1 MAGSLQ
7 TTVTQAKLNFMQHQ
21 VLSTPNPCVACDL
34 RTSAAVKVEVTT
46 RQACSARAPCFLL
59 ASLLLLLL
67 AQLLVAVAGVEF
79 AYEGFPAAGLALDG
93 IASVTPDGLLL
104 LTNDTD
110 LNLAHAFHPAP
121 LRFHRTSS
129 SSTTFVFAIVSEL
142 ADLSTSGFAFLVA
155 PTSRDLSSA
164 MAAQYLGLFN
174 GSDNGDARNRVFAV
188 ELDTVRNP
196 EFADM
201 NDNHVGVDVNSL
213 NSSAAAMAGY
223 YDDATGA
230 FRNLSLASREP
241 MQVWVDYDAAA
252 TEITVALAPA
262 RSPWPRRPL
271 LTTRI
276 DLSMVVADTA
286 HVGFSSGSS
295 IVLCKHYVLGWSFS
309 LDGPAPALDH
319 AKLPTLPRIGP
330 KPQSKTLAVAL
341 PIVTT
346 AAVLAAVGVGLLL
359 LRRRLRYAELREDW
373 EVEFGPH
380 RFAFKN
386 LYYATA
392 GFKDKRLLGT
402 GGFGSVYRGVLPGS
416 RTEVAVKRVSH
427 ESRQGLREFIA
438 EVVSIGRLRHRN
450 LVQLL
455 GYCRRRGELL
465 LVYDYMP
472 HSSLDKH
479 LHWHGPALD
488 WAQRLRIIRGASG
501 LLYMH
506 EDWEQVV
513 IHRDIKASN
522 VLLDGEMNG
531 RLGDFGLARLYDH
544 GADPQTTHVVGT
556 MGYLAPELVRTGK
569 ATTLSD
575 VFAFGAFLLEVAC
588 GRRPIEEEEE
598 EDVYGD
604 DDRFV
609 LADWVL
615 GHWRN
620 GAITIT
626 RAVDAKLGTGYD
638 AAEADTVLRLGLTCL
653 HPSPAA
659 RPSMKQVM
667 QYLDGSATLPKLPP
681 TYVTVNMLAAM
692 ETHQGVLGTWAVWRS
707 ASSVATMSDIGL
719 SGR

>member
-1 MAGSLQ
+1 M
-7 TTVTQAKLNFMQHQ
+7 K
-21 VLSTPNPCVACDL
+21 
-34 RTSAAVKVEVTT
+34 
-46 RQACSARAPCFLL
+46 
-59 ASLLLLLL
+59 
-67 AQLLVAVAGVEF
+67 
-79 AYEGFPAAGLALDG
+79 
-93 IASVTPDGLLL
+93 
-104 LTNDTD
+104 
-110 LNLAHAFHPAP
+110 
-121 LRFHRTSS
+121 
-129 SSTTFVFAIVSEL
+129 
-142 ADLSTSGFAFLVA
+142 
-155 PTSRDLSSA
+155 
-164 MAAQYLGLFN
+164 
-174 GSDNGDARNRVFAV
+174 
-188 ELDTVRNP
+188 
-196 EFADM
+196 
-201 NDNHVGVDVNSL
+201 
-213 NSSAAAMAGY
+213 
-223 YDDATGA
+223 
-230 FRNLSLASREP
+230 
-241 MQVWVDYDAAA
+241 
-252 TEITVALAPA
+252 
-262 RSPWPRRPL
+262 
-271 LTTRI
+271 
-276 DLSMVVADTA
+276 
-286 HVGFSSGSS
+286 
-295 IVLCKHYVLGWSFS
+295 
-309 LDGPAPALDH
+309 
-319 AKLPTLPRIGP
+319 
-330 KPQSKTLAVAL
+330 
-341 PIVTT
+341 
-346 AAVLAAVGVGLLL
+346 
-359 LRRRLRYAELREDW
+359 
-373 EVEFGPH
+373 
-380 RFAFKN
+380 
-386 LYYATA
+386 
-392 GFKDKRLLGT
+392 
-402 GGFGSVYRGVLPGS
+402 
-416 RTEVAVKRVSH
+416 
-427 ESRQGLREFIA
+427 EFIA

-455 GYCRRRGELL
+455 GYCRRKGELL

-472 HSSLDKH
+472 NSSLDKH
-479 LHWHGPALD
+479 LHGHGHALD
-488 WAQRLRIIRGASG
+488 WAQRLRIIKGVASG

-604 DDRFV
+604 VDRFV

-620 GAITIT
+620 GAII

-667 QYLDGSATLPKLPP
+667 QYLDGSAPLPELSP

>member
-1 MAGSLQ
+1 MLPR
-7 TTVTQAKLNFMQHQ
+7 K
-21 VLSTPNPCVACDL
+21 
-34 RTSAAVKVEVTT
+34 
-46 RQACSARAPCFLL
+46 
-59 ASLLLLLL
+59 LLLLLL
-67 AQLLVAVAGVEF
+67 VAVGVEAGVEF
-79 AYEGFPAAGLALDG
+79 AYEGFPAAGLSLDG

-121 LRFHRTSS
+121 L
-129 SSTTFVFAIVSEL
+129 
-142 ADLSTSGFAFLVA
+142 
-155 PTSRDLSSA
+155 SRDLSSA

-174 GSDNGDARNRVFAV
+174 ASDNGDARNRVFAV

-201 NDNHVGVDVNSL
+201 NDNHVGIDVNSL

-262 RSPWPRRPL
+262 RSPRPRRPL

-276 DLSMVVADTA
+276 DLSTVVADTA
-286 HVGFSSGSS
+286 YVGFSSGSS
-295 IVLCKHYVLGWSFS
+295 IVMCRHYVLGWSFS
-309 LDGPAPALDH
+309 LDGAAPALDH
-319 AKLPTLPRIGP
+319 AKLPKLPRIGP
-330 KPQSKTLAVAL
+330 KPQSKTLAIAL
-341 PIVTT
+341 PMVTT

-380 RFAFKN
+380 RFAFKD
-386 LYYATA
+386 LFDATA

-402 GGFGSVYRGVLPGS
+402 GGFGSVYRGVLPGT

-427 ESRQGLREFIA
+427 ESRQGMREFIA

-455 GYCRRRGELL
+455 GYCRRKGELL
-465 LVYDYMP
+465 LVYYYMP
-472 HSSLDKH
+472 NSSLDKH
-479 LHWHGPALD
+479 LHGHGHALD
-488 WAQRLRIIRGASG
+488 WAQRLRIIKGVASG

-522 VLLDGEMNG
+522 VLLDGDMNG

-604 DDRFV
+604 VDRFV

-620 GAITIT
+620 GAII

-667 QYLDGSATLPKLPP
+667 QYLDGSAPLPELPP